1 MRHLAALHAAL
12 RAGTP
17 AQEVLRALCD
27 RARRALPAAT
37 VLVLD
42 AATGPRAWSGGLPSP
57 GDGGDAH
64 LTGAGLP
71 SDGAP
76 IPPRTDVGHY
86 DVDEIVAAALHTG
99 RPVRRGR
106 VCCVPLPGHPG
117 ATGVQGFQRFQGV
130 LVAVGRRR
138 APHPRRLEAFAATAA
153 LALRTAEPDGE
164 GGAGGADQATR
175 ERERLAR
182 DLHDSVV
189 QTLYGISL
197 GAGTAA
203 ELVHGDPVNA
213 QASLAW
219 IQETASAG
227 LSDLRGIIVRLRPE
241 TLVGAGLAAA
251 LRRLID
257 ALHFAPGTG
266 AVPPGWGLQLDAEP
280 AVSPQVEEALYRIA
294 LEALGNAAR
303 HAAASQVTL
312 RLAGDDARVVLE
324 VVDDGVGFRVGAPP
338 AGDPERLGRLGLRSM
353 RERAELVGGTLEV
366 TSTPGGGTVV
376 RASLPSAAVLVG

>member
-1 MRHLAALHAAL
+1 MRHLAALHALL
-12 RAGTP
+12 RTGAPVG
-17 AQEVLRALCD
+17 EVLHSVCD
-27 RARRALPAAT
+27 RARRTLPAAA
-37 VLVLD
+37 VLVVD
-42 AATGPRAWSGGLPSP
+42 AAGHVRAASPTGPPHALR
-57 GDGGDAH
+57 GDADRYIA
-64 LTGAGLP
+64 LPGAADP
-71 SDGAP
+71 A
-76 IPPRTDVGHY
+76 DV
-86 DVDEIVAAALHTG
+86 VAAVVRAG
-99 RPVRRGR
+99 RPVRRG
-106 VCCVPLPGHPG
+106 VLCCVPLPASDGVPG
-117 ATGVQGFQRFQGV
+117 A

-138 APHPRRLEAFAATAA
+138 PPHPRRLEAFAAVAA
-153 LALRTAEPDGE
+153 LALGTDARP
-164 GGAGGADQATR
+164 ATR

-203 ELVHGDPVNA
+203 ELVHGDPANA
-213 QASLAW
+213 RASLAW

-251 LRRLID
+251 LRRIVD

-303 HAAASQVTL
+303 HAGASQVTL
-312 RLAGDDARVVLE
+312 RLAGDDTRVVLE
-324 VVDDGVGFRVGAPP
+324 VVDDGVGFDPGALL
-338 AGDPERLGRLGLRSM
+338 AGQGRLGRLGLRSM
-353 RERAELVGGTLEV
+353 RERAELVGGTFDLM
-366 TSTPGGGTVV
+366 SAPGAGTVV
-376 RASLPSAAVLVG
+376 RATLPAVLMG

>member
-1 MRHLAALHAAL
+1 ML
-12 RAGTP
+12 RA
-17 AQEVLRALCD
+17 A
-27 RARRALPAAT
+27 ARP
-37 VLVLD
+37 
-42 AATGPRAWSGGLPSP
+42 GG
-57 GDGGDAH
+57 AE
-64 LTGAGLP
+64 TAG
-71 SDGAP
+71 
-76 IPPRTDVGHY
+76 V
-86 DVDEIVAAALHTG
+86 IVAT
-99 RPVRRGR
+99 
-106 VCCVPLPGHPG
+106 
-117 ATGVQGFQRFQGV
+117 
-130 LVAVGRRR
+130 GRRR
-138 APHPRRLEAFAATAA
+138 APHPRRLEAFAAAAALTLSTAA
-153 LALRTAEPDGE
+153 PD
-164 GGAGGADQATR
+164 ATR

-182 DLHDSVV
+182 ELHDSVV

-251 LRRLID
+251 LRRIVD

-303 HAAASQVTL
+303 HAGASQVTL
-312 RLAGDDARVVLE
+312 RLAGDDTRVVLE
-324 VVDDGVGFRVGAPP
+324 VVDDGVGFQPGALA
-338 AGDPERLGRLGLRSM
+338 AGSGGGARLGRLGLRSM

-366 TSTPGGGTVV
+366 MSAPGAGTVV
-376 RASLPSAAVLVG
+376 RAILPSSAPVLVG